1 MNLEM
6 CLVNWALIPAFVKEA
21 VVDFPFECTAD
32 AQMFSDLLVSRMRG
46 ILIGAPELDDEGAT
60 IEEFMNAIEA
70 EFVCSATSDSLNA
83 DNRLV
88 SWSEICRQMLL
99 CQLPDQATR
108 FLQRS
113 LCNQAMRNEFAYR
126 AKTAP

>member
-1 MNLEM
+1 MDLEM

-21 VVDFPFECTAD
+21 VVDFLFECTAD
-32 AQMFSDLLVSRMRG
+32 AQMLLDLLMSWMRG
-46 ILIGAPELDDEGAT
+46 ILIGAPELDDEGAR
-60 IEEFMNAIEA
+60 IEEFINSIEA
-70 EFVCSATSDSLNA
+70 EFVYSATSNSING

-88 SWSEICRQMLL
+88 SWSKICRQMLL

-113 LCNQAMRNEFAYR
+113 LCNKAM
-126 AKTAP
+126 